1 MTYDVLSTGSQGNAV
16 VINETILIDC
26 GVPFKTLEPVV
37 PDLKLVLLTH
47 RHSDHFRPRTVAV
60 LHKLRPCLR
69 FGCCAWMV
77 PLLQEAGVRARQ
89 IDLYDPGKAYR
100 YPGLCCLLPEALTHN
115 VPNCGYHLRDREGKR
130 LFYATDTETLDGVTA
145 KDYDL
150 YLVEANHTRAELEA
164 RLRAKQEAGVYAYEW
179 DVAQNHLSREQAE
192 DWIYQNIGPTGQYAF
207 LHQHVEPRRGV
218 HETESLCL

>member
-1 MTYDVLSTGSQGNAV
+1 MTYDVLSTGSHGNAV
-16 VINETILIDC
+16 VINGMILIDC
-26 GVPFKTLEPVV
+26 GVSFKTLEQVV
-37 PDLKLVLLTH
+37 PDLKLILLTH
-47 RHSDHFRPRTVAV
+47 RHSDHFRPRTAAV
-60 LHKLRPCLR
+60 LHKLRPGLR

-89 IDLYDPGKAYR
+89 IDLYDPGRLYR
-100 YPGLCCLLPEALTHN
+100 YPGLCCLRPEALTHN
-115 VPNCGYHLRDREGKR
+115 VPNCGYHLQDREGKR
-130 LFYATDTETLDGVTA
+130 LFYATDTGTLDGVTA
-145 KDYDL
+145 KNYDL

-207 LHQHVEPRRGV
+207 LHQHVEPRRGE